1 MDCLMIASST
11 NTTRMSP
18 LLIGHPGRLP
28 SPSAPVS
35 QRALLSDV
43 ENLPHQF
50 LQPTRRLNEA
60 SIQAA
65 KYYLDP
71 LAQQTSLLQHQRQDA
86 FRQNR
91 KRKRGGKDASRED
104 KPLALTG
111 MSTAG
116 FEMDQIWGQA
126 KWVLDAAITELLQS
140 IPLTTPD
147 VEDLGPTSEEK
158 NGRPA
163 IIGPDELD
171 HTPLKKAAFTKG
183 QSEDLEKSDSLGD
196 TSNPESG
203 VGLEDPFDQIRLSH
217 DDEEDLGDQ
226 DAEEFHSE
234 MSQEYEAP
242 AEIEVDEEQFI
253 PDKLGLNDGFFSI
266 DEFNRKSEFL
276 EQRDARGEDDGAAS
290 DEEDVDWD
298 VDPLTA
304 GSKPDAP
311 PDQDLSIDEL
321 SVEDDG
327 PTFGNGDSMA
337 LDSDIEHGLHEET
350 ESQGLLDME
359 NTNEVMYADFFAPP
373 PKKLTKSA
381 RMRALPKT
389 QPPVNLEAPY
399 EANISRA
406 MADVRRDIFEDDS
419 EPEASVLGSDDQIG
433 SRSSH
438 QKRQAELTAEIRRLE
453 AEAVAKKPWTL
464 AGEARA
470 GDRPLNSL
478 LEEDLD
484 FERAGKPVPV
494 ITQEVS
500 EDIEALIKRRIINR
514 EFDEIIRR
522 RPGALTASDGK
533 SVRRGRIELEDGKP
547 SQSLAEL
554 YEADHLRST
563 DPNGYVDKQSESL
576 KKEHNKIEM
585 MWKDVS
591 AKLDALSNLHFRPKP
606 PEMNVNVVTDLPT
619 IMMEDARPNAGADLG
634 ASMLAPQEIYK
645 AGEQRDKKTEVTTR
659 SGLAVGR
666 VEMSKEER
674 IRRRR
679 REKERI
685 KKSGGLPFKN
695 GVQRE
700 KSKQAE
706 QGDRVVGDLKKGGV
720 KVIGKK
726 GEIRDIDGKE
736 ARKGALPKGAGAY
749 KL

>member
-1 MDCLMIASST
+1 
-11 NTTRMSP
+11 MSP
-18 LLIGHPGRLP
+18 LFVSHADRLP
-28 SPSAPVS
+28 SP
-35 QRALLSDV
+35 RALLSDV

-50 LQPTRRLNEA
+50 LLPTSRLNEA
-60 SIQAA
+60 SVQAA

-91 KRKRGGKDASRED
+91 KRKRGGKDATREE
-104 KPLALTG
+104 KPLALRG
-111 MSTAG
+111 ISTAG

-126 KWVLDAAITELLQS
+126 KRVLDAAITELLHS
-140 IPLTTPD
+140 MPLTTPD
-147 VEDLGPTSEEK
+147 VEGAGPSTEET
-158 NGRPA
+158 NGQSAVIR
-163 IIGPDELD
+163 PDELN
-171 HTPLKKAAFTKG
+171 HTALKKSVFTEG
-183 QSEDLEKSDSLGD
+183 QPEDLERLDALGD
-196 TSNPESG
+196 TSTSESG
-203 VGLEDPFDQIRLSH
+203 AGMEDPFDQVRLG
-217 DDEEDLGDQ
+217 DDEEKDIGNQ
-226 DAEEFHSE
+226 DAENFQSE
-234 MSQEYEAP
+234 VSQEDEAS
-242 AEIEVDEEQFI
+242 AEAEANEEQFV

-298 VDPLTA
+298 VNPLAA

-311 PDQDLSIDEL
+311 PEQDLSIDEL
-321 SVEDDG
+321 SIEDDG
-327 PTFGNGDSMA
+327 PTFGNADSMA
-337 LDSDIEHGLHEET
+337 LDSNSEHDFNEEA
-350 ESQGLLDME
+350 ESQSPVNME

-373 PKKLTKSA
+373 PKKLMKST

-389 QPPVNLEAPY
+389 QPPVNLEAPN

-419 EPEASVLGSDDQIG
+419 EGEASLQGSDDQVR

-438 QKRQAELTAEIRRLE
+438 QKRQAELTTEIRRLE

-522 RPGALTASDGK
+522 RPGALTGSDGK
-533 SVRRGRIELEDGKP
+533 SVKRGKIELEDGKP

-554 YEADHLRST
+554 YEADHLRTT
-563 DPNGYVDKQSESL
+563 DPNGYVDKKSEGL
-576 KKEHNKIEM
+576 KKEHDKIEM

-606 PEMNVNVVTDLPT
+606 PEMNVNAVTDLPT
-619 IMMEDARPNAGADLG
+619 IMMEDARPNAGVDLG

-645 AGEQRDKKTEVTTR
+645 AGEQRDKKIEVATR

-666 VEMSKEER
+666 EEMSKEER

-685 KKSGGLPFKN
+685 KKSGGLPFKS
-695 GVQRE
+695 GAQRE
-700 KSKQAE
+700 KSKKAE
-706 QGDRVVGDLKKGGV
+706 QGDRVASDLKKGGV
-720 KVIGKK
+720 RVIGKK

-736 ARKGALPKGAGAY
+736 ARKGTLPKGAVAY